1 MVITSDGKFELGTY
15 MANIEK
21 EIIEKT
27 LKKNHN
33 NVSKTSRE
41 LSISRQNL
49 QYKIKKYNLN
59 LG

>member
-1 MVITSDGKFELGTY
+1 MVTSSEGKFELGTY

-49 QYKIKKYNLN
+49 QYKIKKYNLD
-59 LG
+59 LR